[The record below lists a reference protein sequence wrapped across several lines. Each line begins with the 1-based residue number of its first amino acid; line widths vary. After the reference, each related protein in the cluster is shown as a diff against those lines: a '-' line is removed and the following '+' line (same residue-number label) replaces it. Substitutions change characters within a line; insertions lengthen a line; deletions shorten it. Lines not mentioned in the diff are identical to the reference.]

1 MFIIFLLLWIQLFT
15 SIASCRV
22 VETLTEDPWT
32 RMKDPLTVTLTTEI
46 PTTIG
51 EIPTRGQTPTE
62 TLMLGDPYMMTLT
75 GIVLYNLFIQLLC

>member
-1 MFIIFLLLWIQLFT
+1 
-15 SIASCRV
+15 
-22 VETLTEDPWT
+22 
-32 RMKDPLTVTLTTEI
+32 MKDPLTVTLTTEI